1 MFDHVAQRALVA
13 IAIAT
18 IVAGCDGVLIDIS
31 DSADAVRGSGTVI
44 SETRN
49 VSGFD
54 RVVLHG
60 SGEVMI
66 DVTGTE
72 SITIEAEDNIMPLL
86 SSDIGGGQLDLD
98 VEGRVS
104 PTEPITYTITMKTL
118 TSVEILGSGA
128 VRATNIESPSVSVLI
143 SGSGNAEAKGTTG
156 DLEVQISG
164 SGNYD
169 GMDLVASSGIVVI
182 SGSGSALVNVTD
194 ELDAQISG
202 SGIINYLGAPTVTES
217 ITGSGAITSR

>member
-1 MFDHVAQRALVA
+1 VPGRSWREDDGGRGRECSSCAPTALMAV
-13 IAIAT
+13 AIAT
-18 IVAGCDGVLIDIS
+18 IVAGCDGALIDIT

-66 DVTGTE
+66 DVTGTD
-72 SITIEAEDNIMPLL
+72 SITIEAEDNIMALL

-104 PTEPITYTITMKTL
+104 P
-118 TSVEILGSGA
+118 
-128 VRATNIESPSVSVLI
+128 
-143 SGSGNAEAKGTTG
+143 SGSSSFPAPEA
-156 DLEVQISG
+156 
-164 SGNYD
+164 
-169 GMDLVASSGIVVI
+169 
-182 SGSGSALVNVTD
+182 
-194 ELDAQISG
+194 
-202 SGIINYLGAPTVTES
+202 PW
-217 ITGSGAITSR
+217 